1 MVVAALLTAMTCVAT
16 MVVQIPITVTG
27 GYVNM
32 GDAVLLFTSY
42 LLGPLYGAI
51 AGGVGSALADLFSG
65 YAVFVPATL
74 IIKACMGALAGF
86 MFKYLSEKPKM
97 RRPIA
102 SIICGF
108 CGETIMVLGYFLF
121 AAIFLLHSVSGA
133 AAEVVGNLIQA
144 AFGIVVST
152 LLNELIRVKI

>member
-51 AGGVGSALADLFSG
+51 VGGVGSALADLFSG

-74 IIKACMGALAGF
+74 IIKACMGALAGSL
-86 MFKYLSEKPKM
+86 FKYLLPKM
-97 RRPIA
+97 KRPVT
-102 SIICGF
+102 SVICGF
-108 CGETIMVLGYFLF
+108 CAETVMVLGYFLF

-144 AFGIVVST
+144 AFGIIVST
-152 LLNELIRVKI
+152 LLTELIRVKI